1 VIISL
6 IYTAVET
13 TAYTAVIMTSNVDQ
27 TSPEKDSTSSDTI
40 VTGKRQF
47 WFPRI
52 SLKWKKN
59 EFCIYLQE

>member
-47 WFPRI
+47 
-52 SLKWKKN
+52 
-59 EFCIYLQE
+59 

>member
-1 VIISL
+1 
-6 IYTAVET
+6 
-13 TAYTAVIMTSNVDQ
+13 MTSNVDQ